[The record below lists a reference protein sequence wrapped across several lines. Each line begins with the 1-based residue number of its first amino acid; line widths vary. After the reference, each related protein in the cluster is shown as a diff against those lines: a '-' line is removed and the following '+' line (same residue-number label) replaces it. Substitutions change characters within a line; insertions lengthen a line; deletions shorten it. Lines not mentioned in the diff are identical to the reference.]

1 MVRSR
6 LIVSAQRKVVLD
18 VVAVA
23 ATVLL
28 LHHVAG
34 FGEVHDDAVR
44 GALGDVERGGD
55 DPVDERRDRGR

>member
-34 FGEVHDDAVR
+34 IGEVHDDAVR

-55 DPVDERRDRGR
+55 IP